1 MPSMNSKSFR
11 TTRNNVALSLI
22 LASHTCVYISAK
34 FCSWG
39 SVLWMGTPETEH
51 FTPNTKKSTPKV
63 ENFTPN
69 HKNFTSNTFF
79 VTKPEEFYTK
89 LEIFYT
95 KLMAFLG
102 FRSND

>member
-1 MPSMNSKSFR
+1 MPSMNSKSFK
-11 TTRNNVALSLI
+11 TKRNKVALSLL

-39 SVLWMGTPETEH
+39 WVHWMGTPETKNI
-51 FTPNTKKSTPKV
+51 TPNTRKSTQIIK
-63 ENFTPN
+63 NFTPN
-69 HKNFTSNTFF
+69 HKNFTPNIFSF
-79 VTKPEEFYTK
+79 TKPEEFYTK

-95 KLMAFLG
+95 KLMALLG